1 MGLTPRQRLLP
12 SQQVTSPKS
21 QCLTLRNQIEGVVVK
36 VSWANV
42 YRILSG
48 QSLDLQPAAS
58 GMKME

>member
-1 MGLTPRQRLLP
+1 MGLTPRQCLLP

-21 QCLTLRNQIEGVVVK
+21 QCLTLRNQTEGVVK

-58 GMKME
+58 CMKME